1 MCLATCTNNIPSNR
15 YVLLK
20 GHDSRGNDDNN
31 DVDVNNTN
39 TNTNNTNTNT
49 NTNAIRLYMVY

>member
-20 GHDSRGNDDNN
+20 GHDNRGNDDNYN
-31 DVDVNNTN
+31 HDDNSIL
-39 TNTNNTNTNT
+39 NTNNDIT
-49 NTNAIRLYMVY
+49 